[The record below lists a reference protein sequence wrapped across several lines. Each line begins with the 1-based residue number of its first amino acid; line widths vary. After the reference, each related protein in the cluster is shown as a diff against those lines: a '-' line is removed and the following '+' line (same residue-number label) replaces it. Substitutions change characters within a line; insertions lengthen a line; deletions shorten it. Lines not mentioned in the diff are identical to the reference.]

1 MTATVEE
8 SQLQFSRRRILDQY
22 EFYSNVYRQLQESG
36 LFSSV
41 SLTGERPVPQNVNED
56 ENIEMSQSPPPPPG
70 LVPVEFPPV
79 FMFRACQCGK
89 RYTMEDCIRTI
100 SSEFNFLNLETWVG
114 GWNSAVCWVYATA
127 CIATFCSPTRQTR
140 HGVRN
145 TRNSHLWAYENP
157 YAKIESNFQQCFSAN
172 V

>member
-56 ENIEMSQSPPPPPG
+56 ENIEMSQSPPPPT
-70 LVPVEFPPV
+70 
-79 FMFRACQCGK
+79 C
-89 RYTMEDCIRTI
+89 
-100 SSEFNFLNLETWVG
+100 
-114 GWNSAVCWVYATA
+114 
-127 CIATFCSPTRQTR
+127 
-140 HGVRN
+140 
-145 TRNSHLWAYENP
+145 
-157 YAKIESNFQQCFSAN
+157 
-172 V
+172 